1 MPEEVI
7 KAAGVVMMR
16 EGNEGQEVA
25 LIHRRRRD
33 DWSLPKGKVDP
44 GEQLP
49 VTAAREAWEE
59 TGFSVRLGYP
69 LPMQRYLVNG
79 VAKEVHYWKAR
90 SVDGSFVENDE
101 VDILRWV
108 PLDIARAA
116 LTYPRDMDILDA
128 AAQAPATTPLI
139 ILRHA
144 IATKRAAWKSSGHPD
159 AKNDNRRPLAEEGEN
174 QLAYVSA
181 LLSSYGIT
189 SIHSSDAKRC
199 HDTVNLYA
207 QQTGLLI
214 EPEPG
219 VSEAGFKADP
229 DGVLRRAEELLTIN
243 SAVVLCSHRPV
254 LPALLRGI
262 IGAAENVD
270 PTDENLDP
278 ALPPAGAIVL
288 HRDAARP
295 TRIVATERWVP
306 TMVTTPSV

>member
-1 MPEEVI
+1 MPEDII

-16 EGNEGQEVA
+16 DGTEGSEVA

-49 VTAAREAWEE
+49 ITAVREALEE
-59 TGFSVRLGYP
+59 TGFHVRLGYP

-90 SVDGSFVENDE
+90 SVDGTFVENDE
-101 VDILRWV
+101 VDVLRWV

-128 AAQAPATTPLI
+128 AAQGPTTSPLI

-144 IATKRAAWKSSGHPD
+144 IATKRAAWKASGHPN
-159 AKNDNRRPLAEEGEN
+159 ANKDNHRPLAEDGIS
-174 QLAYVSA
+174 QLPYVSA
-181 LLSSYGIT
+181 LLSAYGIT

-199 HDTVNLYA
+199 HDTVGMYA
-207 QQTGLLI
+207 HDAGLPVV
-214 EPEPG
+214 PEPG

-229 DGVLRRAEELLTIN
+229 DRVMSRAEEILTIN
-243 SAVVLCSHRPV
+243 SPVVLCSHRPV
-254 LPALLRGI
+254 LPTLLRGI
-262 IGAAENVD
+262 VGAAENVD
-270 PTDENLDP
+270 PTDDNLDP

-288 HRDAARP
+288 HRDAARL
-295 TRIVATERWVP
+295 TRIVATERWLP
-306 TMVTTPSV
+306 TMVTTPSI